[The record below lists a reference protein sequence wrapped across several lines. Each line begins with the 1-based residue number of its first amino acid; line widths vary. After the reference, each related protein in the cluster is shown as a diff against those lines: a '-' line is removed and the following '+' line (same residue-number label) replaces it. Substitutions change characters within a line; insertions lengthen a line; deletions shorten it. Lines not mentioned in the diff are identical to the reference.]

1 MEWVKYQWLSLSLL
15 CVLFLVGIGI
25 VFCLC
30 VLVILSL
37 LVLALLRLSFSHCL
51 LHDDILN
58 LRDTEDI
65 FLILPSSIKCL
76 FGI

>member
-15 CVLFLVGIGI
+15 CVLFLAGIGI

-30 VLVILSL
+30 VLAILSP

-51 LHDDILN
+51 LRDDILN

-65 FLILPSSIKCL
+65 FLILLNGIKCL
-76 FGI
+76 F